1 MLFYP
6 KHTLAIAFCASLA
19 WKFAQGQVGVYIF
32 SSLSPFGADHLVKW
46 NCNAVGSGQ
55 IELNVCVPARTWILA
70 SIEMNTDGRKVKEI
84 SHGFV

>member
-1 MLFYP
+1 M
-6 KHTLAIAFCASLA
+6 
-19 WKFAQGQVGVYIF
+19 
-32 SSLSPFGADHLVKW
+32 KW
-46 NCNAVGSGQ
+46 SCNAVGSGQ